1 VILLLGPLEE
11 VLNHKLFLGI
21 RGSFYQRSLDLWWF
35 FCKSMPRLF
44 VGHKH
49 VICLVIQKK
58 PSVHH
63 LLIGANQAQLVCLD
77 SRPSTLQAG
86 TLEVPCE
93 VGKKQESGTRSR
105 TPLGGWL
112 S

>member
-1 VILLLGPLEE
+1 
-11 VLNHKLFLGI
+11 
-21 RGSFYQRSLDLWWF
+21 
-35 FCKSMPRLF
+35 MPRLF

-49 VICLVIQKK
+49 VICLVIQKNHQ
-58 PSVHH
+58 STTRFREDVGAENFRN

-93 VGKKQESGTRSR
+93 VGKKQEPGTRSR
-105 TPLGGWL
+105 TPLGW
-112 S
+112 